1 MSKLHMCE
9 EKGAHLPECS
19 CECEYYAFGKINVE
33 NALIS
38 ADQASDTLTLVAGD
52 NIFLYPDL
60 DNNSIRIEA
69 RDQGTVYEGGTGIFV
84 EDHSI
89 NHTNSINEGTVGSTT
104 DTSGYTIIVP
114 YVTYDAQ
121 GHISDAGNRTHTV
134 PTPPTYSA
142 GTGLTLNGTTFN
154 HSNSVTAG
162 TAGSTTDT
170 SGTSIS
176 IPYVTY
182 DAQGHITASGTRT
195 HTAPSPRSAGTGL
208 SLSGNTLNHSNSIT
222 AGTAGSTTD
231 TSGASISIPYVTYDA
246 QGHIT
251 ASGTRTHTA
260 PSPRSAGTGLSLSGN
275 TLNHS
280 NSITAGTAGSTT
292 DTSGTSISIP
302 YVTFDAQGH
311 ITAKGTRTHTVPS
324 APTYSA
330 GTGLSMSGTTI
341 NHSNSVTAGTAG
353 STTDTSGN
361 TFTIPYVTF
370 DAQGHI
376 TAKGTRNHTVPSG
389 TTYSAGTGL
398 SLSGTTF
405 NHSNSVTA
413 GTAGSSTDTS
423 GNTFTIPYVTYDSQG
438 HITASGTR
446 NHTVSGGTTYTA
458 GRGMELVN
466 DAFSRLPLIDE
477 VVCMAVSHAPGLTG
491 TYSLIKRCFE
501 PAFLENDSTVSW
513 NSEFIETT
521 SARRCVIMRTDDRLC
536 VNLHY
541 ALKVGITETTTRI
554 CSIPMDTLGITDL
567 TTSYTIAHA
576 DGVDSISFINAY
588 KSGTNLI
595 INTVDFLPHGQ
606 GNPAGEW
613 DLQIDLVFSQ
623 EQMSLSACNRF
634 YYKRTA

>member
-19 CECEYYAFGKINVE
+19 CECEYYAFGKVNVE

-38 ADQASDTLTLVAGD
+38 ADQASDTLTLIAGD

-104 DTSGYTIIVP
+104 DTSGYTITIP

-154 HSNSVTAG
+154 HSNSITAG

-170 SGTSIS
+170 SGT
-176 IPYVTY
+176 
-182 DAQGHITASGTRT
+182 
-195 HTAPSPRSAGTGL
+195 
-208 SLSGNTLNHSNSIT
+208 
-222 AGTAGSTTD
+222 
-231 TSGASISIPYVTYDA
+231 SISIPYVTYDA

-477 VVCMAVSHAPGLTG
+477 VVCMAVSRAPGLTG

-501 PAFLENDSTVSW
+501 PMFVENQYIVWNDQYVDENHSST
-513 NSEFIETT
+513 
-521 SARRCVIMRTDDRLC
+521 RCAIMRTDDRIVINMRY
-536 VNLHY
+536 VNFVAVSDNTTLIGKIPLY
-541 ALKVGITETTTRI
+541 RLGLEGIK
-554 CSIPMDTLGITDL
+554 P
-567 TTSYTIAHA
+567 SYTVAWSDSGDAIAYHHA
-576 DGVDSISFINAY
+576 YSDGTDV
-588 KSGTNLI
+588 I
-595 INTVDFLPHGQ
+595 IEVMDYLPHGSSIVD
-606 GNPAGEW
+606 ASW
-613 DLQIDLVFSQ
+613 HLQIDLVFAQ
-623 EQMSLSACNRF
+623 EDMSLAACNRF

>member
-9 EKGAHLPECS
+9 EKGAHLPERS
-19 CECEYYAFGKINVE
+19 CECESYAFGKVNVE

-38 ADQASDTLTLVAGD
+38 ADQASDTLTLIAGD

-104 DTSGYTIIVP
+104 DTSGYTITIP

-134 PTPPTYSA
+134 PTPPTYWA

-170 SGTSIS
+170 SGT
-176 IPYVTY
+176 
-182 DAQGHITASGTRT
+182 
-195 HTAPSPRSAGTGL
+195 
-208 SLSGNTLNHSNSIT
+208 
-222 AGTAGSTTD
+222 
-231 TSGASISIPYVTYDA
+231 SISIPYVTYDA

-446 NHTVSGGTTYTA
+446 NHTVSGGSTYTA

-466 DAFSRLPLIDE
+466 DAFSRLPLINE
-477 VVCMAVSHAPGLTG
+477 VVCMAVPNAPGLTG

-521 SARRCVIMRTDDRLC
+521 SARRCVIMRTDDRIC

-623 EQMSLSACNRF
+623 EEMSPSACNRF
-634 YYKRTA
+634 YFKRTA

>member
-38 ADQASDTLTLVAGD
+38 ADQASDTLTLIAGD

-104 DTSGYTIIVP
+104 DTSGYTITVP

-154 HSNSVTAG
+154 HSNSV
-162 TAGSTTDT
+162 
-170 SGTSIS
+170 
-176 IPYVTY
+176 
-182 DAQGHITASGTRT
+182 
-195 HTAPSPRSAGTGL
+195 
-208 SLSGNTLNHSNSIT
+208 
-222 AGTAGSTTD
+222 
-231 TSGASISIPYVTYDA
+231 
-246 QGHIT
+246 
-251 ASGTRTHTA
+251 
-260 PSPRSAGTGLSLSGN
+260 
-275 TLNHS
+275 
-280 NSITAGTAGSTT
+280 TAGTAGSTT

-477 VVCMAVSHAPGLTG
+477 VVCMAVSRAPGLTG

-501 PAFLENDSTVSW
+501 PMFVENQYIVWNDQYVDENHSST
-513 NSEFIETT
+513 
-521 SARRCVIMRTDDRLC
+521 RCAIMRTDDRIVINMRY
-536 VNLHY
+536 VNFVAVSDNTTLIGKIPLY
-541 ALKVGITETTTRI
+541 RLGLEGIK
-554 CSIPMDTLGITDL
+554 P
-567 TTSYTIAHA
+567 SYTVAWSDSGDAIAYHHA
-576 DGVDSISFINAY
+576 YSDGTDV
-588 KSGTNLI
+588 I
-595 INTVDFLPHGQ
+595 IEVMDYLPHGSSIVD
-606 GNPAGEW
+606 ASW
-613 DLQIDLVFSQ
+613 HLQIDLVFAQ
-623 EQMSLSACNRF
+623 EDMSLAACNRF